1 MVSFSGVLFALLL
14 ERLPCIC
21 PCARHREF
29 PAQLETTPTIKK
41 QHKIECENNQTHNL
55 SCLHFISLNTIFNPD
70 GVFFFFCFWRRY
82 LVNLSSLAP
91 FKGGGFIVSC
101 DAEVRSRHIGG
112 ADCDNSHC
120 SWDQQEVSAWDLP
133 LQIVYLWRAE
143 RCVFV
148 GGFMCVSR
156 WWLCARLFSWYHLT
170 CFVSGI
176 TSSESLLYK
185 IVLLYLFWVVFL
197 YVKNEK
203 RKTYSHSTMQLWIC
217 LFFFF
222 STLQISLHL
231 QLLCAK
237 KRVLCTQ

>member
-1 MVSFSGVLFALLL
+1 M
-14 ERLPCIC
+14 RTTKHTIC
-21 PCARHREF
+21 PVC
-29 PAQLETTPTIKK
+29 
-41 QHKIECENNQTHNL
+41 
-55 SCLHFISLNTIFNPD
+55 IFFFASIPFLTLM
-70 GVFFFFCFWRRY
+70 GFFFFFCFWRRY

-170 CFVSGI
+170 CFVSGV

-185 IVLLYLFWVVFL
+185 IVLLYVFL
-197 YVKNEK
+197 GCFFICQK
-203 RKTYSHSTMQLWIC
+203 RKKKNVQSQHNAVMNLPV
-217 LFFFF
+217 FFLLHPPNF
-222 STLQISLHL
+222 STLAVIVCKEKGAQ
-231 QLLCAK
+231 
-237 KRVLCTQ
+237 